1 MDISLNSVDDATLE
15 YMVNVAQYEKYLRKN
30 NIDYNT
36 GFKRDLK
43 FYRKRI
49 ISITKD
55 LFKDEMKDVDIT
67 LNGAFNMYMKACI
80 THLKF
85 EDQSD
90 TIQKC
95 YVCMGIVAGEQTAQ
109 EQQQQNCTCNNNLD
123 ALNALN
129 AFELNKANELYFKPK
144 EVKKLTLDTYIIK
157 KSSSQKK
164 EPVVFPQQFKFNPKD
179 PSFKYK
185 GLKKQ
190 KNKKD
195 KLPATTTII
204 TTTNEIISEETK
216 N

>member
-15 YMVNVAQYEKYLRKN
+15 YMVNVTQYEKYLRKN
-30 NIDYNT
+30 NIDYDT

-55 LFKDEMKDVDIT
+55 LFKNELKDVT

-80 THLKF
+80 SHLKF
-85 EDQSD
+85 EDQSE

-95 YVCMGIVAGEQTAQ
+95 YVCMGIVAGELNA
-109 EQQQQNCTCNNNLD
+109 ELLQQQQCICNNKLD
-123 ALNALN
+123 ALN
-129 AFELNKANELYFKPK
+129 AFELNKANELCFKPK
-144 EVKKLTLDTYIIK
+144 EVKKLTLDTYVIK

-179 PSFKYK
+179 PSFKHK

-190 KNKKD
+190 KKKKD
-195 KLPATTTII
+195 KLSTTS
-204 TTTNEIISEETK
+204 EINTEEIK
-216 N
+216 

>member
-36 GFKRDLK
+36 VFKRDLK

-55 LFKDEMKDVDIT
+55 LFKDEMKDLDVT

-80 THLKF
+80 SHLKF

-95 YVCMGIVAGEQTAQ
+95 YVCMGIVAGEQIAQ
-109 EQQQQNCTCNNNLD
+109 EQYCICSNNNLD
-123 ALNALN
+123 ALN
-129 AFELNKANELYFKPK
+129 AFELNKANELCFKPK
-144 EVKKLTLDTYIIK
+144 EVKKLTLDTYVIK

-195 KLPATTTII
+195 KPPS
-204 TTTNEIISEETK
+204 TTTNEIKSEETK

>member
-1 MDISLNSVDDATLE
+1 MDISLNSVDDATIE
-15 YMVNVAQYEKYLRKN
+15 YMVNITQYEKYLRKN

-49 ISITKD
+49 ILITKD
-55 LFKDEMKDVDIT
+55 LFKNELKDVT

-80 THLKF
+80 SHLKF
-85 EDQSD
+85 EDLSE

-95 YVCMGIVAGEQTAQ
+95 YVCMGIVAGEQTTA
-109 EQQQQNCTCNNNLD
+109 QQQQQQCICNARLD
-123 ALNALN
+123 ALN
-129 AFELNKANELYFKPK
+129 AFELNKTNEICFKPK
-144 EVKKLTLDTYIIK
+144 EVKKLTLDTYVIK

-164 EPVVFPQQFKFNPKD
+164 EPVIFPQQFKFNPKD

-195 KLPATTTII
+195 KPPS
-204 TTTNEIISEETK
+204 TTTNEIKSEETK

>member
-36 GFKRDLK
+36 VFKRDLK

-55 LFKDEMKDVDIT
+55 LFKDEMKDLDVT

-195 KLPATTTII
+195 KPPS
-204 TTTNEIISEETK
+204 TTTNEIKSEETK

>member
-15 YMVNVAQYEKYLRKN
+15 YMVNVTQYEKYLRKN

-55 LFKDEMKDVDIT
+55 LFKNELKDVT
-67 LNGAFNMYMKACI
+67 LNGVFNMYMKACI
-80 THLKF
+80 SHLKF
-85 EDQSD
+85 EDQSE

-95 YVCMGIVAGEQTAQ
+95 YVCMGIVAGEQIAQ
-109 EQQQQNCTCNNNLD
+109 EQQQQNCTCNNKLD
-123 ALNALN
+123 ALN
-129 AFELNKANELYFKPK
+129 AFELNKANELCFKPK
-144 EVKKLTLDTYIIK
+144 EVKKLTLDTYVIK

-164 EPVVFPQQFKFNPKD
+164 EPVVFPQQLKFNPKD

-195 KLPATTTII
+195 KQPS
-204 TTTNEIISEETK
+204 TTTNEIKSEETK
-216 N
+216 I

>member
-1 MDISLNSVDDATLE
+1 MNISLNSIDDATLE

-30 NIDYNT
+30 NLDYDT
-36 GFKRDLK
+36 GFKKDLK

-55 LFKDEMKDVDIT
+55 LFKNEIKDVA

-80 THLKF
+80 SHLKF
-85 EDQSD
+85 EDQSE

-95 YVCMGIVAGEQTAQ
+95 YVCMGIVAGSGGGGGAAEQ
-109 EQQQQNCTCNNNLD
+109 EQDKPCICNS
-123 ALNALN
+123 N
-129 AFELNKANELYFKPK
+129 AFELNKANELCFKPK
-144 EVKKLTLDTYIIK
+144 EVKKLTLDTYVIK

-185 GLKKQ
+185 GLKKKKKEKRTTDNSNTETSLNQ
-190 KNKKD
+190 NK
-195 KLPATTTII
+195 I
-204 TTTNEIISEETK
+204 TTTNEIS
-216 N
+216 

>member
-1 MDISLNSVDDATLE
+1 
-15 YMVNVAQYEKYLRKN
+15 MVNVTQYEKYLRKN
-30 NIDYNT
+30 NIDYDT

-55 LFKDEMKDVDIT
+55 LFKNEMKDVDVT
-67 LNGAFNMYMKACI
+67 LNGVFNMYMKACI
-80 THLKF
+80 SHLKF
-85 EDQSD
+85 EDQSE

-95 YVCMGIVAGEQTAQ
+95 YVCMGIVAGEPTAQ
-109 EQQQQNCTCNNNLD
+109 QQQQQQNCTCNNKLD
-123 ALNALN
+123 ALN
-129 AFELNKANELYFKPK
+129 AFELNKANELCFKPK
-144 EVKKLTLDTYIIK
+144 EVKKLTLDNYVIK

-195 KLPATTTII
+195 KLP
-204 TTTNEIISEETK
+204 TTTNEINSEETK
-216 N
+216 I

>member
-1 MDISLNSVDDATLE
+1 MDISLNSVDDATIE
-15 YMVNVAQYEKYLRKN
+15 YMVNITQYEKYLRKN

-49 ISITKD
+49 ILITKD
-55 LFKDEMKDVDIT
+55 LFKNELKDVT

-80 THLKF
+80 SHLKF
-85 EDQSD
+85 EDISE

-95 YVCMGIVAGEQTAQ
+95 YVCMGIVAGEQTTTT
-109 EQQQQNCTCNNNLD
+109 QQQQQQCICNARLD
-123 ALNALN
+123 ALN
-129 AFELNKANELYFKPK
+129 AFELNKTNEICFKPK
-144 EVKKLTLDTYIIK
+144 EVKKLTLDTYVIK

-164 EPVVFPQQFKFNPKD
+164 EPVIFPQQFKFNPKD

-195 KLPATTTII
+195 KPPS
-204 TTTNEIISEETK
+204 TTTNEIKSEETK

>member
-144 EVKKLTLDTYIIK
+144 EVKKLTLDTYVIK

>member
-30 NIDYNT
+30 NIDYDT

-55 LFKDEMKDVDIT
+55 LFKNELKDVA

-80 THLKF
+80 SHLKF
-85 EDQSD
+85 EDQSE

-95 YVCMGIVAGEQTAQ
+95 YVCMGIVAGEQIAQ
-109 EQQQQNCTCNNNLD
+109 KQQQQNCTCNNKLD
-123 ALNALN
+123 ALN
-129 AFELNKANELYFKPK
+129 AFELNKANELCFKPK
-144 EVKKLTLDTYIIK
+144 EVKKLTLDTYVIK

-179 PSFKYK
+179 PSFKHK
-185 GLKKQ
+185 GLKQQ
-190 KNKKD
+190 KKKKD
-195 KLPATTTII
+195 KLS
-204 TTTNEIISEETK
+204 TTNEIITDETK
-216 N
+216 

>member
-30 NIDYNT
+30 NIDYDT
-36 GFKRDLK
+36 VFKRDLK

-55 LFKDEMKDVDIT
+55 LFKDELKDVDVT

-80 THLKF
+80 SHLKF
-85 EDQSD
+85 EDQSE

-95 YVCMGIVAGEQTAQ
+95 YVCMGISAGEQIAQ
-109 EQQQQNCTCNNNLD
+109 KQHCICNNKLD
-123 ALNALN
+123 ALN
-129 AFELNKANELYFKPK
+129 AFELNKANELCFKPK
-144 EVKKLTLDTYIIK
+144 EVKKLTLDTYVIK
-157 KSSSQKK
+157 KSSSHKK

-195 KLPATTTII
+195 KLP
-204 TTTNEIISEETK
+204 TTNEIISEETK
-216 N
+216 

>member
-1 MDISLNSVDDATLE
+1 MDISLNSVDDATIE
-15 YMVNVAQYEKYLRKN
+15 YMVNITQYEKYLRKN

-49 ISITKD
+49 ILITKD
-55 LFKDEMKDVDIT
+55 LFKNELKDVT

-80 THLKF
+80 SHLKF
-85 EDQSD
+85 EDLSE

-95 YVCMGIVAGEQTAQ
+95 YVCMGIVAGEQTTTT
-109 EQQQQNCTCNNNLD
+109 QQQQQQCICNARLD
-123 ALNALN
+123 ALN
-129 AFELNKANELYFKPK
+129 AFELNKTNEICFKPK
-144 EVKKLTLDTYIIK
+144 EVKKLTLDTYVIK

-164 EPVVFPQQFKFNPKD
+164 EPVIFPQQFKFNTKD
-179 PSFKYK
+179 PTFKYK

-195 KLPATTTII
+195 KPS
-204 TTTNEIISEETK
+204 TTTNEIKSEETK

>member
-1 MDISLNSVDDATLE
+1 MDISLNSVDDATIE

-30 NIDYNT
+30 NIDYDT

-55 LFKDEMKDVDIT
+55 LFKNELKDVT

-80 THLKF
+80 SHLKF
-85 EDQSD
+85 EDQSE

-95 YVCMGIVAGEQTAQ
+95 YVCMGIVAGELNA
-109 EQQQQNCTCNNNLD
+109 ELLQQQQCICNNKLD
-123 ALNALN
+123 ALN
-129 AFELNKANELYFKPK
+129 AFELNKANELCFKPK
-144 EVKKLTLDTYIIK
+144 EVKKLTLDTYVIK

-179 PSFKYK
+179 PSFKHK

-190 KNKKD
+190 KKKKD
-195 KLPATTTII
+195 KLSTTS
-204 TTTNEIISEETK
+204 EINTEEIK
-216 N
+216 

>member
-15 YMVNVAQYEKYLRKN
+15 YMVNVTQYEKYLRKN

-55 LFKDEMKDVDIT
+55 LFKNELKDVT
-67 LNGAFNMYMKACI
+67 LNGVFNMYMKACI
-80 THLKF
+80 SHLKF
-85 EDQSD
+85 EDQSE

-95 YVCMGIVAGEQTAQ
+95 YVCMGIVAGEQIAQ
-109 EQQQQNCTCNNNLD
+109 EQQQQNCTCNNKLD
-123 ALNALN
+123 ALN
-129 AFELNKANELYFKPK
+129 AFELNKANELCFKPK
-144 EVKKLTLDTYIIK
+144 EVKKLTLDTYVIK

-164 EPVVFPQQFKFNPKD
+164 EPVVFPQQLKFNPKD

-195 KLPATTTII
+195 KQPS
-204 TTTNEIISEETK
+204 TTTNEIKSEESK
-216 N
+216 I

>member
-1 MDISLNSVDDATLE
+1 MDVSLNSVDDATLE

-30 NIDYNT
+30 NIDYDT

-55 LFKDEMKDVDIT
+55 LFKNEIKDVT

-80 THLKF
+80 SHLKF
-85 EDQSD
+85 EDQSE

-95 YVCMGIVAGEQTAQ
+95 YVCMGIVAGEPTT
-109 EQQQQNCTCNNNLD
+109 QQHCVCNT
-123 ALNALN
+123 ALND
-129 AFELNKANELYFKPK
+129 FELNKANELCFKPK
-144 EVKKLTLDTYIIK
+144 EVKKLTLDTYVIK

-179 PSFKYK
+179 PSFKHK

-190 KNKKD
+190 NKKE
-195 KLPATTTII
+195 KPSNNAN
-204 TTTNEIISEETK
+204 TNEINSEETK
-216 N
+216 IN

>member
-1 MDISLNSVDDATLE
+1 MDISLNSVDDATIE

-30 NIDYNT
+30 NIDYDT

-55 LFKDEMKDVDIT
+55 LFKNELKDVA

-80 THLKF
+80 SHLKF
-85 EDQSD
+85 EDQSE

-95 YVCMGIVAGEQTAQ
+95 YVCMGIVAGEQNA
-109 EQQQQNCTCNNNLD
+109 ELLQQQQCICNNKLD
-123 ALNALN
+123 ALN
-129 AFELNKANELYFKPK
+129 AFELNKANELCFKPK
-144 EVKKLTLDTYIIK
+144 EVKKLTLDTYVIK

-179 PSFKYK
+179 PTFKYK
-185 GLKKQ
+185 GLKQQ
-190 KNKKD
+190 KKKKD
-195 KLPATTTII
+195 KLS
-204 TTTNEIISEETK
+204 TTNEIITEEII
-216 N
+216 

>member
-1 MDISLNSVDDATLE
+1 MDISLNSVDDATIE
-15 YMVNVAQYEKYLRKN
+15 YMVNITQYEKYLRKN

-49 ISITKD
+49 ILITKD
-55 LFKDEMKDVDIT
+55 LFKNELKDVT

-80 THLKF
+80 SHLKF
-85 EDQSD
+85 EDLSE

-95 YVCMGIVAGEQTAQ
+95 YVCMGIVAGEQTTTT
-109 EQQQQNCTCNNNLD
+109 QQQQQQCICNARLD
-123 ALNALN
+123 ALN
-129 AFELNKANELYFKPK
+129 AFELNKTNEICFKPK
-144 EVKKLTLDTYIIK
+144 EVKKLTLDTYVIK

-179 PSFKYK
+179 PSFKHK

-190 KNKKD
+190 NKKKD
-195 KLPATTTII
+195 KLS
-204 TTTNEIISEETK
+204 TTNEIISEEIK
-216 N
+216 

>member
-1 MDISLNSVDDATLE
+1 MDISLNSVDDATRE

-30 NIDYNT
+30 NIDYDT

-55 LFKDEMKDVDIT
+55 LFKNELKDVA

-80 THLKF
+80 SHLKF
-85 EDQSD
+85 EDQSE

-95 YVCMGIVAGEQTAQ
+95 YVCMGIVAGEQNA
-109 EQQQQNCTCNNNLD
+109 ELLQQQQCICNNKLD
-123 ALNALN
+123 ALN
-129 AFELNKANELYFKPK
+129 AFELNKANELCFKPK
-144 EVKKLTLDTYIIK
+144 EVKKLTLDTYVIK

-179 PSFKYK
+179 PTFKYK
-185 GLKKQ
+185 GLKQQ
-190 KNKKD
+190 KKKKD
-195 KLPATTTII
+195 KLS
-204 TTTNEIISEETK
+204 TTNEIITEEII
-216 N
+216 

>member
-30 NIDYNT
+30 NIDYDT

-55 LFKDEMKDVDIT
+55 LFKNELKDVT

-80 THLKF
+80 SQLKF
-85 EDQSD
+85 EDQSE

-95 YVCMGIVAGEQTAQ
+95 YVCMGIVAGEPTAQQ
-109 EQQQQNCTCNNNLD
+109 EQQQQCICNNKLD
-123 ALNALN
+123 ALN
-129 AFELNKANELYFKPK
+129 AFELNKANELCFKPK
-144 EVKKLTLDTYIIK
+144 EVKKLTLDTYVIK

-179 PSFKYK
+179 PTFKYK

-195 KLPATTTII
+195 KLP
-204 TTTNEIISEETK
+204 TTNEIISE
-216 N
+216 

>member
-67 LNGAFNMYMKACI
+67 LNSAFNMYMKACI

-195 KLPATTTII
+195 KPPS
-204 TTTNEIISEETK
+204 TTTNEIKSEETK

>member
-1 MDISLNSVDDATLE
+1 MNISLNSVDDATLE
-15 YMVNVAQYEKYLRKN
+15 YMVNVTQYEKYLRKN
-30 NIDYNT
+30 NIDYDT

-55 LFKDEMKDVDIT
+55 LFKNEMKDVDVT
-67 LNGAFNMYMKACI
+67 LNGVFNMYMKACI
-80 THLKF
+80 SHLKF
-85 EDQSD
+85 EDQSE

-95 YVCMGIVAGEQTAQ
+95 YVCMGIVAGEPTAQQ
-109 EQQQQNCTCNNNLD
+109 EQQQCICNNKLD
-123 ALNALN
+123 ALN
-129 AFELNKANELYFKPK
+129 AFELNKANELCFKPK
-144 EVKKLTLDTYIIK
+144 EVKKLTLDTYVIK

-179 PSFKYK
+179 PTFKYK

-195 KLPATTTII
+195 KLP
-204 TTTNEIISEETK
+204 TTNEIISE
-216 N
+216 

>member
-15 YMVNVAQYEKYLRKN
+15 YMVNVTQYEKYLRKN
-30 NIDYNT
+30 NIDYDT

-55 LFKDEMKDVDIT
+55 LFKNELKDVT

-80 THLKF
+80 SHLKF
-85 EDQSD
+85 EDQSE

-95 YVCMGIVAGEQTAQ
+95 YVCMGIVAGEPNA
-109 EQQQQNCTCNNNLD
+109 ELLQQQQCICNNKHD
-123 ALNALN
+123 ALN
-129 AFELNKANELYFKPK
+129 AFELNKANELCFKPK
-144 EVKKLTLDTYIIK
+144 EVKKLTLDTYVIK

-179 PSFKYK
+179 PSFKHK

-190 KNKKD
+190 KKKKD
-195 KLPATTTII
+195 KLSTTS
-204 TTTNEIISEETK
+204 EINTEEIK
-216 N
+216 

>member
-1 MDISLNSVDDATLE
+1 MNISLNSVDDATLE

-30 NIDYNT
+30 NIDYDT

-55 LFKDEMKDVDIT
+55 LFKNEMKDVNVT
-67 LNGAFNMYMKACI
+67 LNGVFNMYMKACI
-80 THLKF
+80 SHLKF
-85 EDQSD
+85 EDQSE

-95 YVCMGIVAGEQTAQ
+95 YVCMGIVAGEPTA
-109 EQQQQNCTCNNNLD
+109 QQQQQQQQCVCNTKLD
-123 ALNALN
+123 ALN
-129 AFELNKANELYFKPK
+129 AFELNKANELCFKPK
-144 EVKKLTLDTYIIK
+144 EVKKLTLDTYVIK

-195 KLPATTTII
+195 KPS
-204 TTTNEIISEETK
+204 TTTNEIIIE
-216 N
+216 

>member
-67 LNGAFNMYMKACI
+67 LNSAFNMYMKACI

-85 EDQSD
+85 EDQSE

-95 YVCMGIVAGEQTAQ
+95 YVCMGIVAGEPTTQ
-109 EQQQQNCTCNNNLD
+109 EQQQQQQNCTCNNNLD
-123 ALNALN
+123 ALNA
-129 AFELNKANELYFKPK
+129 FELNKANEFCFKPK
-144 EVKKLTLDTYIIK
+144 EVKKLTLDTYVIK

-195 KLPATTTII
+195 KIPGTT

>member
-15 YMVNVAQYEKYLRKN
+15 YMVNVTQYEKYLRKN
-30 NIDYNT
+30 NIDYDT

-55 LFKDEMKDVDIT
+55 LFKNELKDVT

-80 THLKF
+80 SHLKF
-85 EDQSD
+85 EDLSE

-95 YVCMGIVAGEQTAQ
+95 YVCMGIVAGEQTTTT
-109 EQQQQNCTCNNNLD
+109 QQQQQQCICNARLD
-123 ALNALN
+123 ALN
-129 AFELNKANELYFKPK
+129 AFELNKTNEICFKPK
-144 EVKKLTLDTYIIK
+144 EVKKLTLDTYVIK

-164 EPVVFPQQFKFNPKD
+164 EPVIFPQQFKFNPKD

-195 KLPATTTII
+195 KPPS
-204 TTTNEIISEETK
+204 TTTNEIKSEETK